1 MRNGAQPQLP
11 QQQLNESIART
22 RALMNQYKTFNNPEM
37 IVNNLLQNNPQLASI
52 TALLRQGNN
61 LENIAKNMAVMKG
74 YDINEIIKYKSTW
87 F

>member
-1 MRNGAQPQLP
+1 
-11 QQQLNESIART
+11 
-22 RALMNQYKTFNNPEM
+22 M

-74 YDINEIIKYKSTW
+74 YDINEIINGLNT
-87 F
+87 